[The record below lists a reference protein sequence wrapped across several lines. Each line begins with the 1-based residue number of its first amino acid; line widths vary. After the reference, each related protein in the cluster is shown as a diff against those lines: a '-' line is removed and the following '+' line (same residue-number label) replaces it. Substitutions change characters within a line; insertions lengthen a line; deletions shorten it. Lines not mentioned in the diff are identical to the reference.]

1 MMSIITRL
9 HRSEEVEKVEVSGEL
24 LHSGTLNELGQKGQI
39 RHWPVI

>member
-1 MMSIITRL
+1 MSTISRL

-24 LHSGTLNELGQKGQI
+24 LHSDTLNELRQKRQV